1 MKTKRFLATVLSVLM
16 LLSVFSVIAF
26 AADETTPVAKYTFVL
41 TSGPSKTEYYDYEKF
56 EPDGITVD
64 IKDSTGSVIETVYY
78 SSDIAYRFTFSPKAS
93 NILSVDVKEVSVTLD
108 GQFVANVPV
117 TVNHRLEENT
127 SLGSTKHGTKCFG
140 CGYVV
145 PESMEEHIWK
155 YTEDEEW
162 ERNYDPTF
170 TRDETESNFCTKCNH
185 EIKRDIDG
193 SAGYDVE
200 FFEYQFLR
208 DLMSYI
214 EILLDLIYGSIKR

>member
-1 MKTKRFLATVLSVLM
+1 MKTKRFSATVLSVLM

-162 ERNYDPTF
+162 ERNDDPTF

-208 DLMSYI
+208 DLMSYL

>member
-162 ERNYDPTF
+162 ERNDDPTF

-208 DLMSYI
+208 DLMSYL

>member
-26 AADETTPVAKYTFVL
+26 AADETTVDKYTFEL
-41 TSGPSKTEYYDYEKF
+41 SSSAYKTEYYDYEKF
-56 EPDGITVD
+56 EPDGIAVT
-64 IKDSTGSVIETVYY
+64 IKDATGSVIETVYY
-78 SSDIAYRFTFSPKAS
+78 SDSISYRFTFSPKVS
-93 NILSVDVKEVSVTLD
+93 NILSVDVTEVSVTLD

-117 TVNHRLEENT
+117 TVNHRLEEN
-127 SLGSTKHGTKCFG
+127 SALGSTKHGTKCFG

-145 PESMEEHIWK
+145 PDSIEDHIWK
-155 YTEDEEW
+155 YAEDEQW
-162 ERNYDPTF
+162 ERNNDPTF
-170 TRDETESNFCTKCNH
+170 TRDETESNFCVDCGY

-193 SAGYDVE
+193 TAGYDVE

-214 EILLDLIYGSIKR
+214 EILLDLIYGSIRR

>member
-16 LLSVFSVIAF
+16 LLSVFSVIAL
-26 AADETTPVAKYTFVL
+26 ATEDETTKTPTYTFEL
-41 TSGPSKTEYYDYEKF
+41 TSNPYKKEYYDYEKF
-56 EPDGITVD
+56 EPDGISVT
-64 IKDSTGSVIETVYY
+64 IKDAKGTVVEQVSYTTN
-78 SSDIAYRFTFSPKAS
+78 AERFSFSPSLS

-140 CGYVV
+140 CGYVDPDSIEDHV
-145 PESMEEHIWK
+145 WK
-155 YTEDEEW
+155 YYDDEEW
-162 ERNYDPTF
+162 ERNDDPTF
-170 TRDETESNFCTKCNH
+170 TRDETESNFCVDCNH

-193 SAGYDVE
+193 TAGYDVE

-214 EILLDLIYGSIKR
+214 EVLLDLIYGSIRR

>member
-26 AADETTPVAKYTFVL
+26 AVEDET
-41 TSGPSKTEYYDYEKF
+41 SKTPTYKFELTASPYKKEYYDYEKF
-56 EPDGITVD
+56 EPDGIQVT
-64 IKDSTGSVIETVYY
+64 IKNATGTIIEQVSYT
-78 SSDIAYRFTFSPKAS
+78 SNAERFSFSPSLS
-93 NILSVDVKEVSVTLD
+93 NILSVDVKEISVTLD

-117 TVNHRLEENT
+117 TVNHRLEEN
-127 SLGSTKHGTKCFG
+127 SALGSTKHGTKCFG
-140 CGYVV
+140 CGYVD
-145 PESMEEHIWK
+145 PDSIEEHIWK
-155 YTEDEEW
+155 YEDDEEW
-162 ERNYDPTF
+162 ERNEDSTF
-170 TRDETESNFCTKCNH
+170 TRDETESNFCVDCGY

>member
-78 SSDIAYRFTFSPKAS
+78 SSDIAYRFTFSPKTS

-162 ERNYDPTF
+162 ERNDDPTF

-193 SAGYDVE
+193 TAGYDVE

>member
-162 ERNYDPTF
+162 ERNNDPTF

-208 DLMSYI
+208 DLMSYL

>member
-26 AADETTPVAKYTFVL
+26 AADETTPVAKYTFEL
-41 TSGPSKTEYYDYEKF
+41 TSGPYKTEYYDYEKF
-56 EPDGITVD
+56 EPDGIAVD

-162 ERNYDPTF
+162 ERNNDPTF

-193 SAGYDVE
+193 SAGYDIE
-200 FFEYQFLR
+200 FGEYQFLHDIMIYI
-208 DLMSYI
+208 DL
-214 EILLDLIYGSIKR
+214 LLDLIFGAIKR

>member
-41 TSGPSKTEYYDYEKF
+41 TSGPYKTEYYDYEKF
-56 EPDGITVD
+56 EPDGIAVD

-162 ERNYDPTF
+162 ERNNDPTF

-208 DLMSYI
+208 DLMSCL